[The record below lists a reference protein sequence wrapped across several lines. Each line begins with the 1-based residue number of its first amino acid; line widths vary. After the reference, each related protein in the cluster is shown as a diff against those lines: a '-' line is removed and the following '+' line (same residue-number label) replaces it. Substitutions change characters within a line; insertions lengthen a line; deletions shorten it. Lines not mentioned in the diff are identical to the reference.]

1 MRRTTSF
8 VCQQCG
14 YESPQWLGKCPSC
27 QSWNSLVETA
37 KIDSKASGS
46 KRSKEPR
53 EAPKKLAEIDNRYFK
68 RLKTQI
74 EEFDRV
80 LGGGFV
86 PGSVVLLA
94 GEPGIGKSTL
104 LLQAAGILGGL
115 YISGEE
121 SLEQIKMRSQRLK
134 IEGKKLLLLSETN
147 VENINEAIEKIAPD
161 DLSLM
166 IIDSIQTMWTD
177 GLSGTPGSVGQV
189 RESAAKLTQLVKKK
203 GYPLIL
209 VGHVTKEGAIAG
221 PMVLSHLVDTVLFFE
236 GEKYQSLRLLRAIKN
251 RFGPTDEVG
260 VFQMVEE
267 GIKEVRD
274 PSGIFLSGERKG
286 LPGSS
291 LVMTMEGTRPLV
303 GEIQALVV
311 PTKLPVPRRTV
322 AGLDFN
328 RVQLLIALLQKR
340 LNLPLFSS
348 DIFVSVAGGL
358 KVFEPAADLG
368 ICLSIASSFKNK
380 PLPSDLVLISEVGLL
395 GELRPVANLEK
406 RIKEAQQL
414 GLRKIV
420 SAKNYRYLAEV
431 VKKYLP

>member
-1 MRRTTSF
+1 M
-8 VCQQCG
+8 
-14 YESPQWLGKCPSC
+14 
-27 QSWNSLVETA
+27 ETA
-37 KIDSKASGS
+37 KIESKEGGI
-46 KRSKEPR
+46 KRSKTPR
-53 EAPKKLAEIDNRYFK
+53 ETPKKLAEIDDRYFK

-80 LGGGFV
+80 LGGGIV

-161 DLSLM
+161 DLSLV
-166 IIDSIQTMWTD
+166 IVDSIQTMWTD

-189 RESAAKLTQLVKKK
+189 RESAAKLTQLAKKK

-274 PSGIFLSGERKG
+274 PSGIFLSGEREG

-380 PLPSDLVLISEVGLL
+380 PLPPDLVLISEVGLL

>member
-1 MRRTTSF
+1 MRLTTNF

-37 KIDSKASGS
+37 RIDSKPGS
-46 KRSKEPR
+46 KRSKSISET
-53 EAPKKLAEIDNRYFK
+53 PKKLQEIDNRQFK
-68 RLKTQI
+68 RLTTQI
-74 EEFDRV
+74 KELDRV

-104 LLQAAGILGGL
+104 LLQAAGFLGGL

-121 SLEQIKMRSQRLK
+121 SLEQIKMRAQRLK
-134 IEGKKLLLLSETN
+134 IEGKNLLLLSETN
-147 VENINEAIEKIAPD
+147 VENINETIEKMAG
-161 DLSLM
+161 DLRLV
-166 IIDSIQTMWTD
+166 IIDSIQTMWTE

-189 RESAAKLTQLVKKK
+189 REAAAKLTQLAKKK

-209 VGHVTKEGAIAG
+209 VGHVTKEGVVAG
-221 PMVLSHLVDTVLFFE
+221 PMVLSHLVDAVLFFE
-236 GEKYQSLRLLRAIKN
+236 GENYQALRLLRAIKN

-260 VFQMVEE
+260 IFQMDEE
-267 GIKEVRD
+267 GIKDVQD
-274 PSGIFLSGERKG
+274 PSGFFLSGERKS
-286 LPGSS
+286 LSGSS

-303 GEIQALVV
+303 AEIQALVA
-311 PTKLPVPRRTV
+311 PTKLPIPRRTTS
-322 AGLDFN
+322 GLDFN

-358 KVFEPAADLG
+358 KIFEPAADLG
-368 ICLSIASSFKNK
+368 ICLSIVSSFKNK
-380 PLPSDLVLISEVGLL
+380 PLPSDLVAISEVGLL
-395 GELRPVANLEK
+395 GELRSVANLDK
-406 RIKEAQQL
+406 RIKEAKQL
-414 GLRKIV
+414 GLQKIV
-420 SAKNYRYLAEV
+420 SAKNFQYLIEV
-431 VKKYLP
+431 VKKYLS